1 MSSDPE
7 SPVLSA
13 LNYKYHNLCFWFSS
27 TLAWKTALQARRWYI
42 AFTLRIADDG
52 FLNFVLTF
60 YACSHFNVGD
70 GYVSIKKKTQFFNT
84 ICRIHSINKQKC
96 RDVTFSF
103 LIKRKEHFTMIY
115 CWFEICKEIWMWIW
129 IFLRIRAPAFFRLLR
144 SSRADCDCP
153 RSNSG
158 LFVKRL

>member
-27 TLAWKTALQARRWYI
+27 TLARKTALQARRWYI

-70 GYVSIKKKTQFFNT
+70 GYVSIFIFFNT
-84 ICRIHSINKQKC
+84 ICRIHSI
-96 RDVTFSF
+96 S
-103 LIKRKEHFTMIY
+103 
-115 CWFEICKEIWMWIW
+115 KEIWMWIW